1 MSGNPTDRS
10 GFRGSEVVPAREGMA
25 GQGTAVS
32 ATRGATAPGRGS
44 RVAVGLFALTAS
56 LTVPVLPAHAAR
68 TDNVDLHNFSDCR
81 EFTSYMRSV
90 AEPEVGAYGFG
101 GGGGPVLYGKPTPM
115 VNDAPQAKTAGP
127 NEAVGN
133 GATGTNLQ
141 ERDVDEPDVAK
152 VDGDRVLTLT
162 GGTLNVVDTSG
173 SKPKLLGSL
182 GFDGSSPSEMLV
194 LPGHRALV
202 IGSAWS
208 AEPQPVPMKDGAP
221 RKYAVRPYPQGSEQL
236 VLTLVDVSGKP
247 AVQRVEKITG
257 HYISSRLHDGSVR
270 VVLGSQPRIAFT
282 QPQPDEP
289 EATSVARNRAAVRAA
304 KANDFLP
311 ARQLLD
317 GAGHVL
323 SDGPLLGCTD
333 VRRPVRPSGLGII
346 SVLTLDSSTGN
357 ASFTR
362 ATGTGVV
369 GNGELVY
376 ASANRLYVATTE
388 GGWQSH
394 PQMAVRPVPAVG
406 TRPAQPEERRTAI
419 HAFDV
424 TGRTVSR
431 YVGSGAVPG
440 YLLGRWAFSEQDGYL
455 RVATTTGQ
463 PWAQQD
469 GQTSQ
474 SSIVVLAERPNGLR
488 WVSALSGLGQG
499 ETIRAVRWFGDLAA
513 VVTFRQTDPLYLV
526 DLSDPAHPK
535 LRGELKTP
543 GFSAYLHPT
552 GKGGL
557 LGIGHSADDQGR
569 VTGLQAQQFNI
580 ANPAHPTRTAVLDLG
595 QGWTSVESDSRAFT
609 YLTGRRLAVVPA
621 WINKKVSCPPNAQ
634 CMAAD
639 GSGQGFV
646 GEINVPAAIGILV
659 GADGTLH
666 RAGEFIGDSSIVRV
680 IPVGNQL
687 AAITDTSVVL
697 LNPDGLQQQGSVR
710 VAPEQHPVR

>member
-1 MSGNPTDRS
+1 M
-10 GFRGSEVVPAREGMA
+10 
-25 GQGTAVS
+25 
-32 ATRGATAPGRGS
+32 
-44 RVAVGLFALTAS
+44 LALAAS
-56 LTVPVLPAHAAR
+56 LTVPVLPAHAAT
-68 TDNVDLHNFSDCR
+68 TDNVDLHNFKDCR
-81 EFTSYMRSV
+81 EFTNYMRSV

-101 GGGGPVLYGKPTPM
+101 GGGGPVLYDKPAPM

-127 NEAVGN
+127 NDAAGN

-162 GGTLNVVDTSG
+162 GGKLNVVDTSG
-173 SKPKLLGSL
+173 AKPKLLGSL

-202 IGSAWS
+202 ISSAWS
-208 AEPQPVPMKDGAP
+208 QVQPQPVPTEDGPA
-221 RKYAVRPYPQGSEQL
+221 RKYIVRPYPQGSEQL

-247 AVQRVEKITG
+247 TVQRTEKVTG
-257 HYISSRLHDGSVR
+257 HYISARLHDGSVR
-270 VVLGSQPRIAFT
+270 VVLGSQPRIAFGR
-282 QPQPDEP
+282 PQPNEP
-289 EATSVARNRAAVRAA
+289 EATATARNQAAVRAA
-304 KANDFLP
+304 RANDFLP
-311 ARQLLD
+311 ARQIMD
-317 GAGHVL
+317 AAGHVL

-333 VRRPVRPSGLGII
+333 VRRPDSPSGLGII
-346 SVLTLDSSTGN
+346 SVLTLDSTTGD
-357 ASFTR
+357 AQFTR

-388 GGWQSH
+388 GGWQAH
-394 PQMAVRPVPAVG
+394 PETAVRPVPAAG
-406 TRPAQPEERRTAI
+406 TRPAQPDERRTAI

-488 WVSALSGLGQG
+488 WVSVLSGLGQG

-552 GKGGL
+552 GNGGL
-557 LGIGHSADDQGR
+557 LGIGHSADDQGHI
-569 VTGLQAQQFNI
+569 TGLQAQQFNI
-580 ANPAHPTRTAVLDLG
+580 ADPAHPTRTDVLDLG

-609 YLTGRRLAVVPA
+609 YLTSRRLAVVPA

-659 GADGTLH
+659 DANGTLH
-666 RAGEFIGDSSIVRV
+666 RAGEFIGDSSILRV

-697 LNPDGLQQQGSVR
+697 LNPDGLKQQGSVR